1 MLIEA
6 NVLSCFRRLPIFNF
20 TNQATTLDHESQIKD
35 NHVLILHGGGDIS
48 PALYNKPVAPR
59 GGGYYKPS
67 HRDQQEWAFIKEAVK
82 QNIPIV
88 GICRGA
94 QMLCAFDGGELVQHI
109 NNHAGHSHTIHEV
122 KTGDVYVTNSCHHQM
137 MVPSKHAEVIAY
149 CEEDTIGYRED
160 DSKMIVKRVPE
171 VVYFP
176 QLNALGIQGH
186 PEWMGNGNQFVQYCT
201 SLINSL
207 LLK

>member
-1 MLIEA
+1 MFC
-6 NVLSCFRRLPIFNF
+6 S
-20 TNQATTLDHESQIKD
+20 
-35 NHVLILHGGGDIS
+35 
-48 PALYNKPVAPR
+48 
-59 GGGYYKPS
+59 
-67 HRDQQEWAFIKEAVK
+67 
-82 QNIPIV
+82 
-88 GICRGA
+88 
-94 QMLCAFDGGELVQHI
+94 FDGGELVQHI
-109 NNHAGHSHTIHEV
+109 NNHAGHSHTIQEV

-207 LLK
+207 LLNK

>member
-6 NVLSCFRRLPIFNF
+6 NALSPRRLPIFNF
-20 TNQATTLDHESQIKD
+20 TNQALTLDTHSELRD

-67 HRDQQEWAFIKEAVK
+67 HRDQQEWMFIKEAVK

-109 NNHAGHSHTIHEV
+109 NNQQHQSTDSIMILNNVCMWYHGAHSQLYYARLLRHLQLSTTNLPIQANLSILSKAPTLSMICYECDSLTTNDNNIQLKQHQHAT
-122 KTGDVYVTNSCHHQM
+122 
-137 MVPSKHAEVIAY
+137 
-149 CEEDTIGYRED
+149 
-160 DSKMIVKRVPE
+160 
-171 VVYFP
+171 
-176 QLNALGIQGH
+176 
-186 PEWMGNGNQFVQYCT
+186 
-201 SLINSL
+201 
-207 LLK
+207 

>member
-1 MLIEA
+1 
-6 NVLSCFRRLPIFNF
+6 
-20 TNQATTLDHESQIKD
+20 
-35 NHVLILHGGGDIS
+35 
-48 PALYNKPVAPR
+48 
-59 GGGYYKPS
+59 
-67 HRDQQEWAFIKEAVK
+67 
-82 QNIPIV
+82 
-88 GICRGA
+88 
-94 QMLCAFDGGELVQHI
+94 MLCAFDGGELVQHI

-122 KTGDVYVTNSCHHQM
+122 KTGNVYVTNSCHHQM

>member
-6 NVLSCFRRLPIFNF
+6 NVLSPRRLPIFNF

-67 HRDQQEWAFIKEAVK
+67 YRDQQEWMFIKEAVK

-137 MVPSKHAEVIAY
+137 
-149 CEEDTIGYRED
+149 
-160 DSKMIVKRVPE
+160 IVKRVPE

-186 PEWMGNGNQFVQYCT
+186 PEWMGNGNKFVQYCT

>member
-6 NVLSCFRRLPIFNF
+6 NVLSPRRLPIFNF

-67 HRDQQEWAFIKEAVK
+67 HRDQQEWMFIKEAVK

-109 NNHAGHSHTIHEV
+109 KGT
-122 KTGDVYVTNSCHHQM
+122 
-137 MVPSKHAEVIAY
+137 
-149 CEEDTIGYRED
+149 
-160 DSKMIVKRVPE
+160 
-171 VVYFP
+171 
-176 QLNALGIQGH
+176 
-186 PEWMGNGNQFVQYCT
+186 
-201 SLINSL
+201 
-207 LLK
+207 